1 MKSIILFRHG
11 KSNWYANYSKDI
23 NRPLNER
30 GIKSAKLMG
39 EYLAKINQIPE
50 KTICS
55 TALRAKRTA
64 ELAIRGGNWKSSLE
78 FNKKIYDGS
87 AELLFSIIK
96 RQSSKLNMICLIGH
110 EPCISSFITKSTN
123 SNITKFPT
131 ASMARID
138 FKTNL
143 WNHIV
148 FTNGSL
154 NWLKR
159 PKEIA

>member
-23 NRPLNER
+23 DRPLNER

-39 EYLAKINQIPE
+39 KYFAKINQIPE

-64 ELAIRGGNWKSSLE
+64 ELAMRGGNWKSSLE

-87 AELLFSIIK
+87 AELLFSILQ

-110 EPCISSFITKSTN
+110 EPCISLFIMKSTN